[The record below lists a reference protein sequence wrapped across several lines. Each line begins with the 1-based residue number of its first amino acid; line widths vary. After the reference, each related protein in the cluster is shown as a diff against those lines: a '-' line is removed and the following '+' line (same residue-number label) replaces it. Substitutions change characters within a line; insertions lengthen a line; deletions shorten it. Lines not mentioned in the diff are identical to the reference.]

1 VWKEFEGESTHIAPC
16 CLRQIYSDFQ
26 QPARKD
32 DGAKK
37 EAAPRRFGVGAAW
50 SRGRSRAER
59 KRLNGAAGMA
69 DESSP
74 QPPLKK
80 RRSLW
85 DTGSQPGEQ
94 AGGGDAAAEAIR
106 KQKQQD
112 VRAHSHSHP
121 FP

>member
-1 VWKEFEGESTHIAPC
+1 
-16 CLRQIYSDFQ
+16 
-26 QPARKD
+26 
-32 DGAKK
+32 
-37 EAAPRRFGVGAAW
+37 
-50 SRGRSRAER
+50 
-59 KRLNGAAGMA
+59 MA

-94 AGGGDAAAEAIR
+94 AGGGDAAAEALE

-112 VRAHSHSHP
+112 VRALSLSP
-121 FP
+121 LPLTRSLPVLPDP